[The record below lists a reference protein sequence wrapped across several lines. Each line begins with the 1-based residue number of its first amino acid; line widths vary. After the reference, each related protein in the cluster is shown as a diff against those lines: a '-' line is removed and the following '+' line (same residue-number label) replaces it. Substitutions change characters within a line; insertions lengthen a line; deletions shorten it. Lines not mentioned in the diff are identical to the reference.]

1 MLMKKILIS
10 VLTVIVSLTLSAQ
23 DLTILHLNDTHSH
36 IEPERLGEINGH
48 GGIIEQAIYITEV
61 REEMGKKNVL
71 LLHAGDFSQGTSYFT
86 ELKGQIEIDN
96 LNAMGYDVVT
106 LGNHEFD
113 NGIVALSKRLSQLN
127 CPVVCANYDFSGT
140 ELENIVKPYAIVRKA
155 GKKIGVIG
163 VLTDVSSVVDKSI
176 NQGLEFKDP
185 LPIVQKYADYL
196 RNKKGC
202 ELVICLTHLGD
213 KGSKTKGA
221 FLDQDLVAGTTG
233 VDIVVGGHAHTV
245 LEDMQVWKN
254 AAGED
259 VIYVTDGG
267 WGLEVGRLD
276 VNF

>member
-1 MLMKKILIS
+1 MKKILIS

-176 NQGLEFKDP
+176 NQGMQFLDP

-202 ELVICLTHLGD
+202 DLVICLTHLGD

-245 LEDMQVWKN
+245 LDEMQVWKN

>member
-1 MLMKKILIS
+1 MKKILIS

-202 ELVICLTHLGD
+202 EFVICLTHLGD

>member
-1 MLMKKILIS
+1 MKKIILS
-10 VLTVIVSLTLSAQ
+10 VIAFAAVTTLAAQ

-36 IEPERLGEINGH
+36 IEPERMGDINGH
-48 GGIIEQAIYITEV
+48 GGIIEQAAYITEV

-96 LNAMGYDVVT
+96 LNAVGYDVVT

-113 NGIVALSKRLSQLN
+113 NGMVALAGRLRQLD
-127 CPVVCANYDFSGT
+127 CPVVCANYDWTGT
-140 ELENIVKPYAIVRKA
+140 PLEGIVKPYAIVKKA

-163 VLTDVSSVVDKSI
+163 ILTDVSTVVDKSL
-176 NQGLEFKDP
+176 NQGLVYMDP
-185 LPIVQKYADYL
+185 VPVTQKYVDYL
-196 RNKKGC
+196 RNEKKC
-202 ELVICLTHLGD
+202 DMIICLTHLGD
-213 KGSKTKGA
+213 KGSKASGVA
-221 FLDQDLVAGTTG
+221 IDQTLVAGTTG
-233 VDIVVGGHAHTV
+233 VDIVVGGHAHTE
-245 LEDMQVWKN
+245 LDEMEVWKN

-276 VNF
+276 VTF

>member
-1 MLMKKILIS
+1 MKKILIS

-113 NGIVALSKRLSQLN
+113 NGIVALSKRGE
-127 CPVVCANYDFSGT
+127 P
-140 ELENIVKPYAIVRKA
+140 
-155 GKKIGVIG
+155 
-163 VLTDVSSVVDKSI
+163 
-176 NQGLEFKDP
+176 NQ
-185 LPIVQKYADYL
+185 
-196 RNKKGC
+196 
-202 ELVICLTHLGD
+202 
-213 KGSKTKGA
+213 
-221 FLDQDLVAGTTG
+221 
-233 VDIVVGGHAHTV
+233 
-245 LEDMQVWKN
+245 
-254 AAGED
+254 
-259 VIYVTDGG
+259 
-267 WGLEVGRLD
+267 
-276 VNF
+276 

>member
-1 MLMKKILIS
+1 MKKIILS
-10 VLTVIVSLTLSAQ
+10 VIALAAVTTLAAQ
-23 DLTILHLNDTHSH
+23 DLTIIHLNDTHSH
-36 IEPERLGEINGH
+36 IEPERMGDIDGH
-48 GGIIEQAIYITEV
+48 GGIIEQAIYISEV

-96 LNAMGYDVVT
+96 LNAIGYDVVT

-113 NGIVALSKRLSQLN
+113 NGMEALSKRLVQLN
-127 CPVVCANYDFSGT
+127 CPVVCANYDFTGT
-140 ELENIVKPYAIVRKA
+140 PLANIVKPYTIVKKA

-176 NQGLEFKDP
+176 NQGLVYQDP
-185 LPIVQKYADYL
+185 VPIVQKHVDYL
-196 RNKKGC
+196 RSEKKC
-202 ELVICLTHLGD
+202 DLIICLTHLGD

-221 FLDQDLVAGTTG
+221 QIDQHLVAGTTG
-233 VDIVVGGHAHTV
+233 VDIVVGGHAHTE
-245 LEDMQVWKN
+245 LDEMEVWKN

-276 VNF
+276 ITF

>member
-1 MLMKKILIS
+1 MKKILIS